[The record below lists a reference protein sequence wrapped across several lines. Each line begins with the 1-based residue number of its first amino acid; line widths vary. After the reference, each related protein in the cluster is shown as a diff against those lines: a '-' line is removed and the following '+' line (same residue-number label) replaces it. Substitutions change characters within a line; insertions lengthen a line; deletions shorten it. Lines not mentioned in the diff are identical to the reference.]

1 MAPLAL
7 VMLAA
12 AEFDDANLVAL
23 AMTLHRGDDLG
34 RSHIGSANGHRGSGA
49 DQQHLIEF
57 DAGALIRIELL
68 DTHYGTFL
76 DAVLFTARGNH
87 GIHYC
92 ELREQPN
99 GAAKEPRIV
108 RLGRPQ
114 VKPKPLPMEGRRPP
128 TRGGRRQCV
137 ALASP
142 ILGTMAHSFERFM
155 TLEQIR
161 GLVTAD
167 FEAVDRVVKQ
177 RLHSQ
182 VALVDQVATYII
194 YAGGKR
200 LRPLLV
206 LLAARACGHTGERH
220 LDAAAIIEFIHTATL
235 LHDDVVDGSSL
246 RRGRETANEVFGNA
260 TSVLV
265 GDFLYS
271 RAFQM
276 MVTLDR
282 MKIMQILADA
292 TNAIAEGEVLQ
303 LMNAHDPNTT
313 EARYIDVIRR
323 KTARLFEA
331 GAQIAAVLSDAPPHI
346 EESLALYGRHI
357 GTAFQLVD
365 DALDYQAD
373 EASLGK
379 HLGDDLA
386 EGKPTLPLIYAMQ
399 HGSDAQRAMIRHA
412 IENGGLDQ
420 LAEITRAVA
429 SLGGLAYTAR
439 LAQCEADQALA
450 ALAPLPETAFKEGL
464 SELAKFAV
472 ARKN

>member
-1 MAPLAL
+1 
-7 VMLAA
+7 
-12 AEFDDANLVAL
+12 
-23 AMTLHRGDDLG
+23 MT
-34 RSHIGSANGHRGSGA
+34 I
-49 DQQHLIEF
+49 
-57 DAGALIRIELL
+57 
-68 DTHYGTFL
+68 
-76 DAVLFTARGNH
+76 
-87 GIHYC
+87 
-92 ELREQPN
+92 
-99 GAAKEPRIV
+99 
-108 RLGRPQ
+108 
-114 VKPKPLPMEGRRPP
+114 
-128 TRGGRRQCV
+128 
-137 ALASP
+137 
-142 ILGTMAHSFERFM
+142 
-155 TLEQIR
+155 EQIR

-167 FEAVDRVVKQ
+167 FEAVNQVVKD

-182 VALVDQVATYII
+182 VALVDQVATYIVHS
-194 YAGGKR
+194 GGKR

-206 LLAARACGHTGERH
+206 LLAARACGYQGSRH
-220 LDAAAIIEFIHTATL
+220 VEGAAIIEFIHTATL

-282 MKIMQILADA
+282 MPIMRIMGEA

-303 LMNAHDPNTT
+303 LMTARDPTTT
-313 EARYIDVIRR
+313 EIRYLDVIHR

-331 GAQIAAVLSDAPPHI
+331 AAQIGAVISDAPPAI
-346 EESLALYGRHI
+346 EDALARYGNHI
-357 GTAFQLVD
+357 GTAFQLID

-373 EASLGK
+373 ETNLGK

-386 EGKPTLPLIYAMQ
+386 EGKPTLPLIYALQ
-399 HGSDAQRAMIRHA
+399 HGSEDQRTLIRDA
-412 IENGGLDQ
+412 IERGGLER
-420 LAEITRAVA
+420 LGEITRAVA
-429 SLGGLAYTAR
+429 SVGGLAYTAR

-450 ALAPLPETAFKEGL
+450 ALAPLPESAYKEGL

>member
-1 MAPLAL
+1 MA
-7 VMLAA
+7 
-12 AEFDDANLVAL
+12 
-23 AMTLHRGDDLG
+23 
-34 RSHIGSANGHRGSGA
+34 
-49 DQQHLIEF
+49 
-57 DAGALIRIELL
+57 
-68 DTHYGTFL
+68 Y
-76 DAVLFTARGNH
+76 
-87 GIHYC
+87 
-92 ELREQPN
+92 
-99 GAAKEPRIV
+99 
-108 RLGRPQ
+108 
-114 VKPKPLPMEGRRPP
+114 
-128 TRGGRRQCV
+128 
-137 ALASP
+137 
-142 ILGTMAHSFERFM
+142 SFERFM
-155 TLEQIR
+155 TIEQIR
-161 GLVTAD
+161 ALVTAD
-167 FEAVDRVVKQ
+167 FEAVDKVVKQ

-182 VALVDQVATYII
+182 VALVDQVASYII
-194 YAGGKR
+194 YSGGKR

-206 LLAARACGHTGERH
+206 LLAARACGNADGRH
-220 LDAAAIIEFIHTATL
+220 IDAAAIIEFIHTATL

-246 RRGRETANEVFGNA
+246 RRGTETANEVFGNA

-276 MVTLDR
+276 MVALDR
-282 MKIMQILADA
+282 MRVMQILADA

-303 LMNAHDPNTT
+303 LMNARDPYTT

-331 GAQIAAVLSDAPPHI
+331 GAQIAAVLSDASPLI
-346 EESLALYGRHI
+346 EDSLARYGRHI

-386 EGKPTLPLIYAMQ
+386 EGKPTLPVIYAMQ
-399 HGSDAQRAMIRHA
+399 HGSGDQRNMIQHA
-412 IENGGLDQ
+412 IENGGAGQ

-450 ALAPLPETAFKEGL
+450 ALKPLPETAFKEGL
-464 SELAKFAV
+464 SELARFAV

>member
-1 MAPLAL
+1 MAAPTLGWHAYRIAL
-7 VMLAA
+7 GKA
-12 AEFDDANLVAL
+12 F
-23 AMTLHRGDDLG
+23 
-34 RSHIGSANGHRGSGA
+34 
-49 DQQHLIEF
+49 
-57 DAGALIRIELL
+57 
-68 DTHYGTFL
+68 
-76 DAVLFTARGNH
+76 
-87 GIHYC
+87 
-92 ELREQPN
+92 
-99 GAAKEPRIV
+99 
-108 RLGRPQ
+108 
-114 VKPKPLPMEGRRPP
+114 
-128 TRGGRRQCV
+128 
-137 ALASP
+137 
-142 ILGTMAHSFERFM
+142 LGTMAYSLGRFM

-194 YAGGKR
+194 YSGGKR

-206 LLAARACGHTGERH
+206 LLAARACGHTAEQH
-220 LDAAAIIEFIHTATL
+220 IDAAAIIEFIHTATL

-271 RAFQM
+271 RSFQM
-276 MVTLDR
+276 MVSLDR
-282 MKIMQILADA
+282 MRIMRILADA

-303 LMNAHDPNTT
+303 LMNARDANTT

-323 KTARLFEA
+323 KTACLFEA
-331 GAQIAAVLSDAPPHI
+331 GAQIAAVLSDAPPQI
-346 EESLALYGRHI
+346 EESLARYGRHI

-399 HGSDAQRAMIRHA
+399 HGNDDERAMIRHA
-412 IENGGLDQ
+412 IEHGGLGQ

-450 ALAPLPETAFKEGL
+450 ALAPLPESAFKKGL

>member
-1 MAPLAL
+1 MGPQKSRELYGLTDLRSNRHFQGVAASSLQPVGGESPGAAL
-7 VMLAA
+7 VRV
-12 AEFDDANLVAL
+12 F
-23 AMTLHRGDDLG
+23 
-34 RSHIGSANGHRGSGA
+34 
-49 DQQHLIEF
+49 
-57 DAGALIRIELL
+57 
-68 DTHYGTFL
+68 
-76 DAVLFTARGNH
+76 
-87 GIHYC
+87 
-92 ELREQPN
+92 
-99 GAAKEPRIV
+99 
-108 RLGRPQ
+108 
-114 VKPKPLPMEGRRPP
+114 
-128 TRGGRRQCV
+128 
-137 ALASP
+137 
-142 ILGTMAHSFERFM
+142 LGTMAHSLECLM

-161 GLVTAD
+161 ALVTAD
-167 FEAVDRVVKQ
+167 FDAVDKVVKQ

-182 VALVDQVATYII
+182 VALVDQVATYLI

-206 LLAARACGHTGERH
+206 LLAARACGHTGGRH
-220 LDAAAIIEFIHTATL
+220 IDAAAIIEFIHTATL
-235 LHDDVVDGSSL
+235 LHDDVVDSSSL
-246 RRGRETANEVFGNA
+246 RRGRDTANEVFGNA

-276 MVTLDR
+276 MVALDR
-282 MKIMQILADA
+282 MRVMQILADA

-303 LMNAHDPNTT
+303 LMNARDPNTT

-331 GAQIAAVLSDAPPHI
+331 GAQIAAVLSDASPVI
-346 EESLALYGRHI
+346 EESLARYGRHI

-386 EGKPTLPLIYAMQ
+386 EGKPTLPVIYAMQ
-399 HGSDAQRAMIRHA
+399 HGSEEQRRMIRHA
-412 IENGGLDQ
+412 IVNGGVGQ

-439 LAQCEADQALA
+439 LAQCEADQALD